1 MNIARDICQKS
12 KLQDD
17 DDHYT
22 ELERTHHSMCADKV
36 IIYRGSCVETISDL
50 TRFNKIAIK
59 STAQMAVDKD
69 VVGLSRVRMYE
80 SNNYCI
86 MPLRDNCIFCY

>member
-22 ELERTHHSMCADKV
+22 ELELTHHSMCSDKG
-36 IIYRGSCVETISDL
+36 IIYRGSCVETISLHL

-59 STAQMAVDKD
+59 SKTQMAVDKE

-80 SNNYCI
+80 SNNCI
-86 MPLRDNCIFCY
+86 MPLRDNCILC